1 MKVRRVKFAFVSA
14 AFLAA
19 FATSCGT
26 ASASSPSSNTAL
38 ARAAFAELQ
47 KGNPGGA
54 IASFTTAIESR
65 TLEPEMLANALLNR
79 ALAYQQMNQDGPAI
93 EDYSSALGLDAMAP
107 DLRATALHNRG
118 LSHHK
123 QGNLALAIQ
132 DFTSALLLNPK
143 FAQAFYSRGN
153 ALRESGQLLFALSD
167 YDRALRYN
175 YPDAARVHYGSAL
188 TYVALRRPLDARR
201 SLGDALSLKPDYA
214 AARQQLEKLGGAAE
228 ANVAT
233 SEADPILTGSV
244 ATFSGGTVAGKPVLP
259 KAVDVP
265 DAFAP
270 ATPGK
275 GKAKFVKK
283 YTDRLPTLQEASFEP
298 EQPLMAV
305 AAEPSQQVAIAVEEV
320 PAIPAPI
327 KKPKG
332 KTVEVEIEEPV
343 DAEPE
348 VSAATPEPEAPAA
361 EVPAAEAQPSGWM
374 VQIASANSEDAA
386 WSTWK
391 KMQKRHGI
399 LKDLKPIVVKADLG
413 AKGIVYR
420 IRLKGFENQT
430 NAKGACG
437 DLKKNGVECFVS
449 KT

>member
-26 ASASSPSSNTAL
+26 ASASSTSSNTAL

-79 ALAYQQMNQDGPAI
+79 ALAYQQMHQDGPAI
-93 EDYSSALGLDAMAP
+93 EDYSAALSLDAMAP

-118 LSHHK
+118 LSNHK
-123 QGNLALAIQ
+123 QGDLALAIQ

-143 FAQAFYSRGN
+143 FAHAFYSRGN

-167 YDRALRYN
+167 YDRALRFN
-175 YPDAARVHYGSAL
+175 FPDAARVHYGSAM
-188 TYVALRRPLDARR
+188 TYVALRRPLDAKR
-201 SLGDALSLKPDYA
+201 SLDTALSLRPDYA

-228 ANVAT
+228 ANVAAN
-233 SEADPILTGSV
+233 EADPILTGSV
-244 ATFSGGTVAGKPVLP
+244 AAFSGGTVARKPALP

-265 DAFAP
+265 DGLAP
-270 ATPGK
+270 STP

-283 YTDRLPTLQEASFEP
+283 YTERLPTLEQASFEP
-298 EQPLMAV
+298 EQPV
-305 AAEPSQQVAIAVEEV
+305 TVTTSEPAQQVAIAVEEV

-327 KKPKG
+327 KKPKA

-348 VSAATPEPEAPAA
+348 VAAATPEPEVPAPA
-361 EVPAAEAQPSGWM
+361 VEAKPSGWM

-413 AKGIVYR
+413 TKGIVYR

-437 DLKKNGVECFVS
+437 DLKKNGVQCFVS